1 MKKKKLM
8 LIDGNS
14 LIHRAFHALPPLTT
28 KEGIPVGA
36 VYGFL
41 SVFFKASEKLK
52 PDYIICAFDRPEPTF
67 RHQEYKE
74 YKAKR
79 IKAPQE
85 LYDQIPLIKE
95 LLETLGVKV
104 LEKAGFEADDL
115 IASIDKMAG
124 REKIETVILTG
135 DTDTLQI
142 VDADTQVYGFRKGFS
157 DVVIYDEEQVR
168 AKYGLSPKQLL
179 DYKALRGDP
188 SDNIPGVSGVG
199 EKTALELLK
208 KYQTLDGIYKNIT
221 EIEPEGL
228 RKKLIEGKES
238 AYLSKRLVSLVSDI
252 PIKVDFEK
260 TRVFFYDVQKVHNL
274 FSRYEFKTLLSRL
287 PKSQIL
293 KKTIEVSRK
302 DRPVYQTINTEEDL
316 KQLAAKIKKQ
326 GEFAFDTE
334 TTGLDA
340 TKDILVGISFAL
352 SPGEAYYLPLFHKVG
367 KNLDFKVAKKI
378 LNPIFSS
385 SRIKKI
391 GHHLKFDTLFLENND
406 FKVANLSFDTM
417 IAAWLLESR
426 RMPKLD
432 ALAFTEL
439 GYEMMPITKLIGE
452 GRKQITFDEVGIGDA
467 TFYSAEDSDITIRLK
482 EIFDKRLNG
491 EPKIKNV
498 FKKIEMPLI
507 EVLVEMEKAGVLID
521 IELLADTGK
530 KITKEIEN
538 LEQKIYKSTGS
549 KFNIASPQQLQEV
562 LFEKLAIDQSGIK
575 KIKTGKSTAAPELE
589 KLKGLHPAI
598 DMILEYRELSKLKNT
613 YIDALPK
620 LISKKTGRVHTNYNQ
635 ALTTT
640 GRLSSSN
647 PNLQNIPIKTELGR
661 AIRKAF
667 IAAPGKVLLSAD
679 YSQIELRVA
688 AVLSK
693 DPGMIEAFKKNRDI
707 HKETAAA
714 IFGVSENEVTSEMRR
729 QAKVVNFGILYGM
742 SAYGLS
748 VAAKIDVGEARKYI
762 DEYFEHYKKIKKFI
776 DNTLIFVREHS
787 YVETY
792 FGRRRIIPE
801 IGSSIPQI
809 RNAAERMAINAPIQG
824 TAADLM
830 KIAMINIYKEIKKD
844 PNIQMLL
851 QVHDELVFEVKKE
864 LMEKYA
870 KRVKEIMEG
879 VYRFPVPIKV
889 DLFAGKNWGELESL
903 NF

>member
-1 MKKKKLM
+1 M